1 MHPNLPRIR
10 MLSRCVRALCAAGA
24 VCLIVLP
31 ACIWS
36 TPEWV
41 AQTAASQWG
50 LGAHAIQLA
59 LHNRLLGAAAS
70 LLPALVA
77 LFVLWQ
83 VWSLFGAYG
92 QGQIFTPASVLR
104 LKRVAQGMLCLPLAQ
119 PLSVALVGLALTMDN
134 PVGERALILNVHW
147 HDYLALL
154 FGLIMLAI
162 ASVMGEAVRVADE
175 NAEFI

>member
-10 MLSRCVRALCAAGA
+10 VLARCVRALCLLGAA
-24 VCLIVLP
+24 CLILLP
-31 ACIWS
+31 AYIWS
-36 TPEWV
+36 SPEWV
-41 AQTAASQWG
+41 AETAASQWG
-50 LGAHAIQLA
+50 LGQHAIQLA

-70 LLPALVA
+70 ALPGLAA

-83 VWSLFGAYG
+83 LWWLFGAYG

-134 PVGERALILNVHW
+134 PVGQRALILNVHW